1 MKKYKI
7 WIDFSKKIDLVIKN
21 QGPDGFT
28 DKFHQTFTD
37 KWMPILLK
45 VFQNIEEEEI
55 LSTHFYGDS
64 VTLMPKSDKN
74 TAMKRKKM
82 TGQYPW

>member
-1 MKKYKI
+1 
-7 WIDFSKKIDLVIKN
+7 
-21 QGPDGFT
+21 
-28 DKFHQTFTD
+28 
-37 KWMPILLK
+37 MPILLK

-74 TAMKRKKM
+74 TAMKRKKNDGPVSLINIDAKLLNK
-82 TGQYPW
+82 TPAN